1 MNSGD
6 LLVKLGFV
14 LAIASAVLYAP
25 ALRDRGRNAGRGIG
39 GPGAWLFAAHAAAL
53 TAALVLLAR
62 HFLAHDFSFS
72 YVAQY
77 SSRSLSPSLTL
88 AALWA
93 GQEGSILLWTALSA
107 LLGLFLMVQ
116 PGPLSRPA
124 MFFAA
129 VTQAFIS
136 VLLLVRSPFA
146 LNAVIPSDGQG
157 LNPLLEDPWM
167 VTHPPVLFVGYAA
180 MLVPFALTAAAL
192 VRHQYRDWSRQVWP
206 WALFAV
212 VSLGTGIVLGGI
224 WAYKTLGWGG
234 FWGWDPVENASL
246 VPWLL
251 AIALLHGLLIQRT
264 VGAIVRTNMLL
275 AVLGWVATIGGTYL
289 TRSGILSDFS
299 VHSFPDTGL
308 NTPLVSWLALTTSF
322 GAAMLGA
329 RWRTI
334 EARTANWMNVSRE
347 AALWLG
353 LMTVLVLAV
362 LVAIGTTMPLIT
374 SLSGKPANV
383 QPTFY
388 HGVALPLGLAILLL
402 MALAPALRWTRQQ
415 GLSWMALLPPGVAAG
430 ALALAFAIPAGLR
443 DPVWIVLLFASGL
456 GLGVNAW
463 MALRLFRRGWMFGAG
478 YLGHVGVA
486 LMAVGIATSVSLGKS
501 QRLVLPQGHKVE
513 ALGYTITFEG
523 EEVDARGGRHLALRV
538 TRGNYVFDAHAKLM
552 ESPRGDGM
560 IRNPALDLRRDLY
573 LSPLEVRHTDAA
585 AGGGA
590 TWMTVGEPVQAGG
603 ASWTFEGFRMVNGPP
618 MRAYADI
625 AVQKDGKAMHVT
637 PYIQDA
643 GDHGDPFP
651 AEAPGF
657 GTVSLARLDTENKR
671 VAVVL
676 PGAVSE
682 GALAVVEFST
692 KPLVNLVWIGA
703 LLALAGTALAG
714 IRRAA
719 EQRAEEARA
728 PRVPAM
734 DPQTV

>member
-25 ALRDRGRNAGRGIG
+25 ALRDTGRSKGRGLG
-39 GPGAWLFAAHAAAL
+39 GPASWLFAAHAAAL
-53 TAALVLLAR
+53 TGALVLLAR
-62 HFLAHDFSFS
+62 HFLAHDFSFA

-93 GQEGSILLWTALSA
+93 GQEGSILLWTTLSA

-124 MFFAA
+124 MFFSAA
-129 VTQAFIS
+129 TQVFIN

-146 LNAVIPSDGQG
+146 LSPVIPADGQG

-180 MLVPFALTAAAL
+180 MLMPFALTAAAL

-251 AIALLHGLLIQRT
+251 AVALLHGLLIQRT

-289 TRSGILSDFS
+289 TRSGVLSDFS

-308 NTPLVSWLALTTSF
+308 NLPLTSWLTLTAFF
-322 GAAMLGA
+322 GVAMLGA
-329 RWRTI
+329 RWRTV
-334 EARTANWMNVSRE
+334 EARSANWMNVSRE
-347 AALWLG
+347 TALWLG

-362 LVAIGTTMPLIT
+362 LVAIGTTMPLLT
-374 SLSGKPANV
+374 SIAGKPANV
-383 QPTFY
+383 QTSFY
-388 HGVALPLGLAILLL
+388 HGVALPLGLCILLL
-402 MALAPALRWTRQQ
+402 MALAPALRWTRQE
-415 GLSWMALLPPGVAAG
+415 GLSWLGLLPPGIVAG
-430 ALALAFAIPAGLR
+430 AIALAVAIPAGLR
-443 DPVWIVLLFASGL
+443 DPVWMVLLFASAL
-456 GLGVNAW
+456 GLGINAW
-463 MALRLFRRGWMFGAG
+463 MAVRLFRRGWMFGAG

-486 LMAVGIATSVSLGKS
+486 LMAVGIASSASLGKS
-501 QRLVLPQGHKVE
+501 QRLVLPQGQKVD
-513 ALGYTITFEG
+513 ALGYTLTFEG
-523 EEVDARGGRHLALRV
+523 EQTDARGGRHLALRV
-538 TRGNYVFDAHAKLM
+538 VQGDYVFDAHAKLM

-573 LSPLEVRHTDAA
+573 VSPLEVRRNDAA

-590 TWMTVGEPVQAGG
+590 TWMPVGEPVEAGG
-603 ASWTFEGFRMVNGPP
+603 ARWTFEGFRMVAGPP

-625 AVQKDGKAMHVT
+625 AVEKDGRVTHVA
-637 PYIQDA
+637 PYIESA
-643 GDHGDPFP
+643 GDHGDPYP
-651 AEAPGF
+651 AEAPGL
-657 GTVSLARLDTENKR
+657 GTVALAKLDSPNR
-671 VAVVL
+671 RIAAVL

-682 GALAVVEFST
+682 SALAVVEFST
-692 KPLVNLVWIGA
+692 KPMVNLVWIGA
-703 LLALAGTALAG
+703 LLALLGTALAG
-714 IRRAA
+714 IRRAS
-719 EQRAEEARA
+719 EQRAEESRA
-728 PRVPAM
+728 PRAAAM
-734 DPQTV
+734 DPRTA